1 MLKILM
7 ADWLHADVA
16 AIPIREDVFI
26 KEQNVPEADEW
37 GHGDETALHVIA
49 SLDGNSIGTARL
61 TPEGR
66 IGRMAVLKD
75 FRNEGVG
82 SAMLRKLIEAA
93 KQSHFKSLTLNA
105 QRSAEDFYAKHGFI
119 ALGDEFID
127 AGIPH
132 IAMSLELE
140 P

>member
-1 MLKILM
+1 
-7 ADWLHADVA
+7 
-16 AIPIREDVFI
+16 
-26 KEQNVPEADEW
+26 
-37 GHGDETALHVIA
+37 
-49 SLDGNSIGTARL
+49 
-61 TPEGR
+61 
-66 IGRMAVLKD
+66 MAVLKD